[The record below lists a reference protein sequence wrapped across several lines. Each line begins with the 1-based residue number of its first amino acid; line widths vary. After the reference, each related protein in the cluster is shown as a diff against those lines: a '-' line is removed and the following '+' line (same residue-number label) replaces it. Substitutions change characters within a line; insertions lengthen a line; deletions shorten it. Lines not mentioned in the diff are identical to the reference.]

1 MAKLKKLNNQPV
13 ASLAPVNTAAATDS
27 SRIGRSH
34 AQLLSVCEMVMAA
47 LEVGNGI
54 NRHSQPIGGKTYL
67 SQLRAAITNA
77 KKI

>member
-1 MAKLKKLNNQPV
+1 MATLNKQPV
-13 ASLAPVNTAAATDS
+13 SSLAPVNATTATDS

-47 LEVGNGI
+47 LASGNGI
-54 NRHSQPIGGKTYL
+54 DRRSQPIGGKTYL